1 MVRQFQ
7 QEFLLK
13 TISYDEE
20 TRTFR
25 GTIPWQERYGTSWN
39 GAKRWEYEMT
49 FDSEFICIATGNVKS
64 IRTDGSPDDSFNH
77 VYGESLLYV
86 NGGIFNKIRQLLT
99 APLDDSIRNQT
110 NDDETEIDGLVIR
123 ANIEKIR
130 ERLSDENVSVRLKH
144 YITTNIGISAFMVKE
159 DDLIDYNL

>member
-1 MVRQFQ
+1 M
-7 QEFLLK
+7 L
-13 TISYDEE
+13 
-20 TRTFR
+20 
-25 GTIPWQERYGTSWN
+25 G
-39 GAKRWEYEMT
+39 
-49 FDSEFICIATGNVKS
+49 
-64 IRTDGSPDDSFNH
+64 
-77 VYGESLLYV
+77 
-86 NGGIFNKIRQLLT
+86 FNKIRQLLT